1 MSTERNKA
9 LVHRLYEEWNK
20 GKEAAMAA
28 IEELYAPAY
37 VWHSTGVFPDMD
49 LAGMK
54 QMTPAFFTAFP
65 DLHYTLEDLIAEGDK
80 VAARFT
86 LRGTHQR
93 DFLGMPPTGKQVS
106 VTGIEIDRIE
116 DDKVVESWANSDA
129 LGLMQQLGA
138 IPPMAQAGA

>member
-1 MSTERNKA
+1 MSTEKNKA

-86 LRGTHQR
+86 LRGTHQG